1 MRRIANNGKRTKS
14 KSKDVAMFESLRPAV
29 EAIQTEFGA
38 EVKEFRNEVTLMVTP
53 EHNVEALSV
62 LRDRF
67 GFDMLVDVTAVDYWP
82 EETPRFHVIYQL
94 LATKKNSLMLRV
106 RVGLDGNSPIL
117 RTSEKLWPSAN
128 WYEREVFDMFG
139 IRFEG
144 HSDMRRIIMPA
155 DWEGHPLRKDY
166 PLGYEEV
173 EFTFN
178 FDEINLRKPH
188 PNKS

>member
-1 MRRIANNGKRTKS
+1 MLET
-14 KSKDVAMFESLRPAV
+14 LQPAV
-29 EAIQTEFGA
+29 AALKSEFGA
-38 EVKEFRNEVTLMVTP
+38 EVIEFRDEITLVVKP
-53 EHNVEALSV
+53 ENNLEALTA

-67 GFDMLVDVTAVDYWP
+67 GFDFLIDVTAVDYWP
-82 EETPRFHVIYQL
+82 EEKPRFHVVYQL
-94 LATKKNSLMLRV
+94 LSLKNNSLVLRV
-106 RVGLDGNSPIL
+106 RVPLEGSGPSV
-117 RTSEKLWPSAN
+117 RTSETVWPSAN

-144 HSDMRRIIMPA
+144 HSDMRRIIMPFE
-155 DWEGHPLRKDY
+155 WEGYPLRKDY

-188 PNKS
+188 PKP

>member
-1 MRRIANNGKRTKS
+1 ML
-14 KSKDVAMFESLRPAV
+14 ESLQPAV
-29 EAIQTEFGA
+29 AALQSEFGA
-38 EVKEFRNEVTLMVTP
+38 EVLEFRDEVTLVVKP
-53 EHNVEALSV
+53 ENNVEALTA

-67 GFDMLVDVTAVDYWP
+67 GFDFLIDVTAVDYWP
-82 EETPRFHVIYQL
+82 AEKPRFHVIYQL
-94 LATKKNSLMLRV
+94 LSMKNNSIMLRV
-106 RVGLDGNSPIL
+106 RVPLDGSGPTI
-117 RTSEKLWPSAN
+117 RTSETVWPSAN

-144 HSDMRRIIMPA
+144 HSDPRRIIMPF

-178 FDEINLRKPH
+178 FEEINLRKPH
-188 PNKS
+188 PKM

>member
-1 MRRIANNGKRTKS
+1 ML
-14 KSKDVAMFESLRPAV
+14 ELLQPAV
-29 EAIQTEFGA
+29 AALQSEFGA
-38 EVKEFRNEVTLMVTP
+38 EVLEFRDEVTLVVQPT
-53 EHNVEALSV
+53 NNIEALTA

-67 GFDMLVDVTAVDYWP
+67 GFDFLIDVTAVDYWP
-82 EETPRFHVIYQL
+82 AEKPRFHLVYQL
-94 LATKKNSLMLRV
+94 LSMKNNSIMLRV
-106 RVGLDGNSPIL
+106 RVPLDGSGPTI
-117 RTSEKLWPSAN
+117 RTSETVWPSAN

-144 HSDMRRIIMPA
+144 HSDPRRIIMPH

-178 FDEINLRKPH
+178 YEEIDLRKPH
-188 PNKS
+188 PKM

>member
-1 MRRIANNGKRTKS
+1 ML
-14 KSKDVAMFESLRPAV
+14 ELLQPAV
-29 EAIQTEFGA
+29 AALQSEFDA
-38 EVKEFRNEVTLMVTP
+38 EVLEFRDEVTLVVQP
-53 EHNVEALSV
+53 ANNIEALTA

-67 GFDMLVDVTAVDYWP
+67 GFDFLIDVTAVDYWP
-82 EETPRFHVIYQL
+82 AEKPRFHLVYQL
-94 LATKKNSLMLRV
+94 LSMKNNSIMLRV
-106 RVGLDGNSPIL
+106 RVPLDGSGPTI
-117 RTSEKLWPSAN
+117 RTSETVWPSAN

-144 HSDMRRIIMPA
+144 HSDPRRIIMPH

-178 FDEINLRKPH
+178 YEEIDLRKPH
-188 PNKS
+188 PKM

>member
-1 MRRIANNGKRTKS
+1 ML
-14 KSKDVAMFESLRPAV
+14 ELLQPAV
-29 EAIQTEFGA
+29 AALQSEFGA
-38 EVKEFRNEVTLMVTP
+38 EVLEFRDEITLVVKP
-53 EHNVEALSV
+53 ENNVEALTA

-67 GFDMLVDVTAVDYWP
+67 GFDFLIDVTAVDYWP
-82 EETPRFHVIYQL
+82 AEKPRFHVIYQL
-94 LATKKNSLMLRV
+94 LSMKNNSIMLRV
-106 RVGLDGNSPIL
+106 RVPLDGSGPTI
-117 RTSEKLWPSAN
+117 RTSETVWPSAN

-144 HSDMRRIIMPA
+144 HSDPRRIIMPH

-178 FDEINLRKPH
+178 YEEIDLRKPH
-188 PNKS
+188 PKM

>member
-1 MRRIANNGKRTKS
+1 
-14 KSKDVAMFESLRPAV
+14 MFESLKPAV
-29 EAIQTEFGA
+29 EAMQTEFGA
-38 EVKEFRNEVTLMVTP
+38 EVKEFRNEVTLLVTP
-53 EHNVEALSV
+53 AHNVEALTA

-82 EETPRFHVIYQL
+82 QETPRFHVIYQL

-106 RVGLDGNSPIL
+106 RVGLDGNSPTI

-139 IRFEG
+139 IRFDG